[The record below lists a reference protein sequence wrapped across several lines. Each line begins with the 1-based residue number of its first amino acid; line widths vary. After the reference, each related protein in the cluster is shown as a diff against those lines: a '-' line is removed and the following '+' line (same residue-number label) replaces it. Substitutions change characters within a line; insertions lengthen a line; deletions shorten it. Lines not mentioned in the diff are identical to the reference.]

1 MHVSS
6 YPFLWHS
13 EDMFAPQKN
22 GECPSAK
29 EIIALLKHPT
39 KQDIALIEK
48 AYIFAGHAHDG
59 QKRQSGEP
67 YFVHVASVAK
77 NLATIN
83 VDAATVAAGLLHD
96 TIEDAD
102 IKPAQLEQ
110 EFGKDVMELVQ
121 GVTKMSKLNYQGVER
136 HVESLRKF
144 FIAMSK
150 DIRVLII
157 KLADRLHNVQ
167 TLEHIPE
174 ASRKRIA
181 LETLEIHARL
191 ADRFGIAKWK
201 SILEDAAFPYA
212 YPKEYLQSLNIIKNI
227 RVASEKYAEKIHHS
241 LQKELVANGL
251 KSARVDYRVKNLYSF
266 WKKLARKEMNAEKIY
281 DILAI
286 RIVVKTVEE
295 CYRALGIIHAHWR
308 PVPGRIKDYIA
319 VPKPNGYRSL
329 HTTIFRG
336 DGGVIEIQILTDEM
350 FTEAQYG
357 IAAHLFYKE
366 SGGSSG
372 AVEKNTAWVKEL
384 TRWQK
389 EVARSDEFLE
399 HLHMDFFNNRVFVF
413 TPNGDVIDLPEGA
426 SAIDFAYAIHSDIGD
441 HVSGAWVDDKLVPI
455 DTKLINGNIVE
466 IDTKESATPKR
477 KWLDCVKT
485 SIARQHIQAYLKSTN
500 PAEIAAQE
508 FLRKKK

>member
-1 MHVSS
+1 MFPHVS
-6 YPFLWHS
+6 YLWHS
-13 EDMFAPQKN
+13 EYMFKPMEN
-22 GECPSAK
+22 GAYPEVK
-29 EIIALLKHPT
+29 EIIALLKHPS
-39 KQDIALIEK
+39 KDDIALIEK
-48 AYIFAGHAHDG
+48 AYAFAKLAHEG
-59 QKRQSGEP
+59 QKRKSGDP
-67 YFVHVASVAK
+67 YFVHVANVSK

-96 TIEDAD
+96 TIEDVGV
-102 IKPAQLEQ
+102 KPALLEQ
-110 EFGKDVMELVQ
+110 EFGKDVATLVE
-121 GVTKMSKLNYQGVER
+121 GVTKMSTLKYHGVER

-150 DIRVLII
+150 DIRVLLI
-157 KLADRLHNVQ
+157 KLADRLHNIQ
-167 TLEHIPE
+167 TLEYMPE
-174 ASRKRIA
+174 AHQKRIS

-191 ADRFGIAKWK
+191 ADRFGISKWK
-201 SILEDAAFPYA
+201 SILEDSAFPYA
-212 YPKEYLQSLNIIKNI
+212 YPKEYKHVSTIMKKM
-227 RVASEKYAEKIHHS
+227 RVANEKYAEKIHHS
-241 LQKELVANGL
+241 LQSELAANGL

-266 WKKLARKEMNAEKIY
+266 WKKLSRKEMNAEKIY

-286 RIVVKTVEE
+286 RIVLKTIEE
-295 CYRALGIIHAHWR
+295 CYRVLGIIHAHWR

-366 SGGSSG
+366 TGGSSG
-372 AVEKNTAWVKEL
+372 TIEKNTAWVKEL

-413 TPNGDVIDLPEGA
+413 TPKGDVIDLPED
-426 SAIDFAYAIHSDIGD
+426 STPIDFAYAIHSDIGD
-441 HVSGAWVDDKLVPI
+441 HLAGAWVGGKLVSI
-455 DTKLINGNIVE
+455 ETKLKNGNVVE
-466 IDTKESATPKR
+466 IATKESAVPKR
-477 KWLDCVKT
+477 KWLDNVKT
-485 SIARQHIQAYLKSTN
+485 SFARQHINAYLKKVN

-508 FLRKKK
+508 FLNRKK

>member
-1 MHVSS
+1 
-6 YPFLWHS
+6 
-13 EDMFAPQKN
+13 MFTPKEN
-22 GECPSAK
+22 GQCPSVK
-29 EIIALLKHPT
+29 EIISLLKRPS
-39 KQDIALIEK
+39 KEDIALIEK
-48 AYIFAGHAHDG
+48 AYVFAEHAHKD
-59 QKRQSGEP
+59 QKRYSGEP
-67 YFVHVASVAK
+67 YFIHVTHVGK
-77 NLATIN
+77 NLAAVN

-96 TIEDAD
+96 VIEDAGV
-102 IKPAQLEQ
+102 KVETLEH
-110 EFGKDVMELVQ
+110 EFGKDVAGLVQ
-121 GVTKMSKLNYQGVER
+121 GVTKMSKLKYHGVER

-150 DIRVLII
+150 DIRVLLI
-157 KLADRLHNVQ
+157 KLADRLHNIQ
-167 TLEHIPE
+167 TLEHVPE
-174 ASRKRIA
+174 ASQRRIA

-191 ADRFGIAKWK
+191 ADRFGISKWK

-212 YPKEYLQSLNIIKNI
+212 FPKEYKQVLTIIKNK
-227 RVASEKYAEKIHHS
+227 RVADEKYAEKIHRS
-241 LQKELVANGL
+241 LQKELAEHGL
-251 KSARVDYRVKNLYSF
+251 KTARVDYRVKNLFSF
-266 WKKLARKEMNAEKIY
+266 WKKLARKEMDAGKIY
-281 DILAI
+281 DILAM

-319 VPKPNGYRSL
+319 APKPNGYRSL

-336 DGGVIEIQILTDEM
+336 DGGVVEIQILTEEM

-366 SGGSSG
+366 TGGSSG

-413 TPNGDVIDLPEGA
+413 TPNGDVIDLPED
-426 SAIDFAYAIHSDIGD
+426 SSPIDFAYAIHSDIGD
-441 HVSGAWVDDKLVPI
+441 HMAGAWVNEKLVTI
-455 DTKLINGNIVE
+455 ETKLRNGDVVE
-466 IDTKESATPKR
+466 IDTKESAHPKR
-477 KWLDCVKT
+477 KWLDYIKT
-485 SIARQHIQAYLKSTN
+485 SFARHHIQAYLKKTN

-508 FLRKKK
+508 FLNKKR